1 MCAQMSTELVS
12 VVPQVADYLC
22 PVCFTIAYRPI
33 RLTCRHVFCI
43 RCVVKLQRRRETL
56 CPLCRSDTVMTATP
70 GMKKPSPPI
79 MMIAFDYAKLTR
91 RRQPRPK
98 APEFHEEVLSQGDQ
112 GKTESQRR

>member
-1 MCAQMSTELVS
+1 MAKTFPDTARSGKLLAGALAKDMCAQMSTELVS

-79 MMIAFDYAKLTR
+79 MMLAFDYAN
-91 RRQPRPK
+91 
-98 APEFHEEVLSQGDQ
+98 
-112 GKTESQRR
+112 